1 MPSKVLVVEDESQ
14 IADII
19 VAYMKRDGY
28 ITEWAR
34 DGAEGLEKFRSFAP
48 DLVILDLMLP
58 YIKGEDVIK
67 RIRERSSLPVIM
79 LTAKSS
85 ESEIVTGLDL
95 GADDYLPKPFSPRE
109 LSARVKALLRR
120 FEALNAAKHKTIN
133 LGGLVVDTL
142 RKEVLRDGVA
152 IKLTRNEYVLLEA
165 LVLNKERT
173 LTREELISL
182 ALGSD
187 FEGYDR
193 TIDSHI
199 KNLRKKIAA
208 EGDQTEYVETVHG
221 IGYRINGGLL

>member
-1 MPSKVLVVEDESQ
+1 MSSKILIVEDESQ

-19 VAYMKRDGY
+19 IAYMKRDGY
-28 ITEWAR
+28 VTEWAR
-34 DGAEGLEKFRSFAP
+34 DGAEGLEKFRSFSP

-58 YIKGEDVIK
+58 FIKGEEVIR
-67 RIRERSSLPVIM
+67 RIRETSTLPVIM

-85 ESEIVTGLDL
+85 ESDIVTGLDL

-120 FEALNAAKHKTIN
+120 FEALGAAKHKIIS
-133 LGGLVVDTL
+133 LGALRIDIS
-142 RKEVLRDGVA
+142 RKEVAREGSP
-152 IKLTRNEYVLLEA
+152 IKLTKNEYVLLETLA
-165 LVLNKERT
+165 LHKERT
-173 LTREELISL
+173 LTRDELINS

-199 KNLRKKIAA
+199 KNLRKKLAA
-208 EGDQTEYVETVHG
+208 EGDQTEYIETVHG

>member
-1 MPSKVLVVEDESQ
+1 VPSKVLVVEDESQ

-28 ITEWAR
+28 VTEWAR
-34 DGAEGLEKFRSFAP
+34 DGAEALEKFRAFAP

-85 ESEIVTGLDL
+85 ESEIVSGLDL

-133 LGGLVVDTL
+133 LGGLIIDTL
-142 RKEVLRDGVA
+142 RKEVLRDGIAV
-152 IKLTRNEYVLLEA
+152 KLTKNEYVLLEA
-165 LVLNKERT
+165 LALNKERT

-193 TIDSHI
+193 TVDSHI